1 MPGIINNH
9 FRKFNAGNFIEAFG
23 ETSPDIIYLFIG
35 KIDPWSS
42 TPVEGEY
49 EIPANVSPT
58 PVYSDFNPPTPIDTV
73 ISDYKHHDN
82 MIALKRV
89 TAGNIKRVVKR
100 VNYKSNVIYDEWDHT
115 VDDFYDKNYFVTTS
129 DFNVYKCISNNRGA
143 TSTVEPTGQSTS
155 ITEIAELSDG
165 YRWKFMYQV
174 KPADIPRFVTKNWI
188 PIETLSSDDGS
199 SQFDVQGAAVDGAID
214 HIDVIEV
221 GSGYTPK
228 PTITF
233 TGGGGSGA
241 VGTAVISSGGVITS
255 ITINNGGTSYSTPPQ
270 ITITGGGGL
279 GATASCT
286 VLNGVVSTIVI
297 NAGGSGYSGDPIVNI
312 TGDGT
317 GATAQ
322 VILQSGTIP
331 KIRMTNIG
339 SGYRTATATITDG
352 GGSGCV
358 VKAIVG
364 PKGGHG
370 KDAVNELGGFYV
382 MCNVKLDGTEG
393 GDFPVKDDF
402 RKIGLLLNPKTG
414 NGNPATALTYT
425 HSEID
430 DNSGEVIYIE
440 YRTPIIRADDQTE
453 DIKLVAE
460 F

>member
-35 KIDPWSS
+35 KIDSWTE

-49 EIPANVSPT
+49 VIPAGVSPT
-58 PVYSDFNPPTPIDTV
+58 PVYSDVLPPTPIDTV

-82 MIALKRV
+82 MVALKRV

-100 VNYKSNVIYDEWDHT
+100 IDYKSGIIYDEWDHT
-115 VDDFYDKNYFVTTS
+115 VDDFYDQNYFVTTS
-129 DFNVYKCISNNRGA
+129 DFNVYKCISNNRGTA
-143 TSTVEPTGQSTS
+143 STIEPSGQSTS
-155 ITEIAELSDG
+155 ITEITELSDG

-174 KPADIPRFVTKNWI
+174 KTPDIQKFVTKNWI
-188 PIETLSSDDGS
+188 PIETLSSDDGTTH
-199 SQFDVQGAAVDGAID
+199 FDVQSAAVDGAID

-221 GSGYTPK
+221 GSGYTAK

-241 VGTAVISSGGVITS
+241 VGTAVISSGVIS
-255 ITINNGGTSYSTPPQ
+255 GITINNGGTSYTTPPQ
-270 ITITGGGGL
+270 ITISGGGGL
-279 GATASCT
+279 LATASCT
-286 VLNGVVSTIVI
+286 VLSGEVNTIVI
-297 NAGGSGYSGDPIVNI
+297 NSGGSGYSGDPIVNI
-312 TGDGT
+312 AGDGT
-317 GATAQ
+317 GATAE
-322 VILQSGTIP
+322 VILQTGSIP
-331 KIRMTNIG
+331 KIRITNIG
-339 SGYRTATATITDG
+339 SGYRTITATIVGG

-358 VKAIVG
+358 LKGIVG
-364 PKGGHG
+364 PRGGHG
-370 KDAVNELGGFYV
+370 KDAVEELGGFYV

-393 GDFPVKDDF
+393 GDFPISDDF
-402 RKIGLLLNPKTG
+402 RKIGLILNPTTG

-440 YRTPIIRADDQTE
+440 YRTPIIRAADQTE